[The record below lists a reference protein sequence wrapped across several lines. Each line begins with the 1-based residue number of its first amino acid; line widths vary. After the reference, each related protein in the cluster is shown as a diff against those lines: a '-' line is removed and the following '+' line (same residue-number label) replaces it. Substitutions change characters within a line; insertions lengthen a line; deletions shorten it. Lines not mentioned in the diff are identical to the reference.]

1 MGSEASKSSR
11 EPGCL
16 SFLKDISS
24 SIDKDCYCEECQRAA
39 ETHFDQIDQK
49 FKELGV
55 RIEPTFES
63 EELEDSWTDLGADS
77 GTDSTIS
84 FSDESESLTRGDDSE
99 DDEVIL
105 EIDLAT
111 LEPLDPTW
119 YNNLGDGV
127 LSHGSHVGVDSG
139 DLQGSG
145 TSNALYSFH
154 M

>member
-24 SIDKDCYCEECQRAA
+24 SIDKDCDCEECLHAA

-63 EELEDSWTDLGADS
+63 EELEDSWTDLGIN
-77 GTDSTIS
+77 STIS
-84 FSDESESLTRGDDSE
+84 FSDESESLTSGDDSE
-99 DDEVIL
+99 EDEVIL
-105 EIDLAT
+105 EIDLT
-111 LEPLDPTW
+111 NLVPSDPAW
-119 YNNLGDGV
+119 YNNLRNEV
-127 LSHGSHVGVDSG
+127 LSHGSYVGVDSG
-139 DLQGSG
+139 NLQGSG
-145 TSNALYSFH
+145 ESNPLYDFV
-154 M
+154 